1 MNVRELKYAFP
12 GSLTRSSLEEIS
24 EVVNAACAGNIVF
37 RSHPLRVQFRAATGG
52 LLQQQRLLDGSTGYW
67 TEHPVELE
75 QWYRT
80 YWCPLHQAAVDAD
93 QSAWRQALVHLYV
106 SETGDLNTHESIH
119 GYYDA
124 SALLLSQYEEDDDEE
139 DGHGVSR
146 IDSLRHQRYLAKVW
160 VGRELY
166 RALRLYRFGEKEM
179 VRQAFIKG
187 SQSRSVARHYEAL
200 SSLHQFKRP
209 GLLLSWAIENT
220 CELSGSEAGTQ
231 YLQQWITRLLA
242 DPGCSSLAESGA
254 ADGEWFREHLVRA
267 ASLFTELW
275 REMFL
280 PPLSIPAERHDQ
292 AQAGAPPLPQTHLC
306 ASTPYKDRIPD
317 DAHCG
322 DFLLALRFSCEGDA
336 PHHGPSE
343 RQDTK
348 PADQPNQVQS
358 SHRNEQEGKDD

>member
-1 MNVRELKYAFP
+1 MNITEMKYSFP
-12 GSLTRSSLEEIS
+12 AVLTAESLEEIS
-24 EVVNAACAGNIVF
+24 AVVGSVCAGNIVF
-37 RSHPLRVQFRAATGG
+37 RAHPLRVQFHAATRG
-52 LLQQQRLLDGSTGYW
+52 LLQQQHLQDGSTGYW

-80 YWCPLHQAAVDAD
+80 YWRPLHQAAVDSNQA
-93 QSAWRQALVHLYV
+93 AWRQALVRLYV
-106 SETGDLNTHESIH
+106 SETGDLNAHESIH

-124 SALLLSQYEEDDDEE
+124 SALLLGQDDEDE
-139 DGHGVSR
+139 EEYDHGVSR

-179 VRQAFIKG
+179 VRQAFLK
-187 SQSRSVARHYEAL
+187 STRSCGVDRHYDAL
-200 SSLHQFKRP
+200 FSLHQFKRP
-209 GLLLSWAIENT
+209 GLLLSWAVENT

-242 DPGCSSLAESGA
+242 DPGCSSLAEPGA
-254 ADGEWFREHLVRA
+254 ADGEWFRAHLARA
-267 ASLFTELW
+267 ACLFTEIW

-280 PPLSIPAERHDQ
+280 PPLSIPAESSAQ
-292 AQAGAPPLPQTHLC
+292 AQAGAQPLQQTRLC

-322 DFLLALRFSCEGDA
+322 DFLLALRFSCEGDE
-336 PHHGPSE
+336 PHHEPSE
-343 RQDTK
+343 QRDTK
-348 PADQPNQVQS
+348 SAHQPDQVQS
-358 SHRNEQEGKDD
+358 SHQNEPGGKDD